1 MEARFMTKRTFHA
14 AMLVLA
20 VLLNMP
26 GSARA
31 DEDNRE
37 YQIKAAFIYNFAQ
50 FTTWPDKAFANDDSP
65 FVVAVIGQDPFN
77 QALESACDG
86 KTIAGHPMEVRHIDS
101 PEQIVGCHLLFVPE
115 SEDDHLDDIFKVVAD
130 RPILTVGE
138 SPKFP
143 WAGGTIR
150 FLIEDHK
157 MRFEINPDSAAK
169 AALRISSKLMSL
181 ARIFKRS

>member
-1 MEARFMTKRTFHA
+1 MTKRTFHA

-20 VLLNMP
+20 VLLNMSD
-26 GSARA
+26 SARA
-31 DEDNRE
+31 DDEDNRE
-37 YQIKAAFIYNFAQ
+37 YEIKAAFIYNFAQ
-50 FTTWPDKAFANDDSP
+50 FTVWPDKAFASDDSP
-65 FVVAVIGQDPFN
+65 FVVAVVGQDPFN
-77 QALESACDG
+77 HALESACEG
-86 KTIAGHPMEVRHIDS
+86 KSIAGHPMEVRHIDS
-101 PEQIVGCHLLFVPE
+101 LDQIEGCHLLFVPE
-115 SEDDHLDDIFKVVAD
+115 TEDDHLDDIFKVVAD

-157 MRFEINPDSAAK
+157 MRFEVNPDAAAK